1 MNYISKILFF
11 IILLGFGLF
20 LTYSGYRI
28 TFHND
33 FKIFK
38 EYKTV
43 KFNVSKAISKGHL
56 ILFNGIVLILL
67 SIMYFIWSDSR
78 FIIWILI
85 CFVIFIFSTD
95 AYLNFKYEK

>member
-1 MNYISKILFF
+1 MNNINKILFF

-20 LTYSGYRI
+20 LTYAGYRI

-33 FKIFK
+33 FKMFK
-38 EYKTV
+38 DYKTA
-43 KFNVSKAISKGHL
+43 KFNISKAISKGHI

-67 SIMYFIWSDSR
+67 SIMFIIWADSR

-85 CFVIFIFSTD
+85 CFVIFMFSID